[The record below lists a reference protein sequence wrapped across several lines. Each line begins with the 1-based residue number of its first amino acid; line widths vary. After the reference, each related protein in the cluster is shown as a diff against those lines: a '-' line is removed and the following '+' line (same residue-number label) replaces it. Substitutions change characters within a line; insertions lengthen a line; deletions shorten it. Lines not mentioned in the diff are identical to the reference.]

1 MFRYIAFHWRDAHP
15 EQSEVARQL
24 EHALRAQG
32 IWQPALGIAGC
43 RVYTTGAVRG
53 VNDIHLLPLDQGVI
67 VGRLFRR
74 NPAAAEATGDFELAQ
89 AEARRI
95 VQSHGRD
102 LVKSFWGRYV
112 AFLSPRTEAPRVL
125 RDPTGSLP
133 CYRIEVGGVSIV
145 LSWLEDLIT
154 LLNVPMPAVNWDAI
168 AAHLLFG
175 RLGGRET
182 ALQGVTQLLPGELTA
197 MSSEDGMPQALWS
210 AVDLARAPLMASP
223 DDAQDQ
229 LRETTIHCVQ
239 SWASCYGSIVLRLSG
254 GVDSSILL
262 GSLRA
267 GIPARRITCLNYFSP
282 GSDSDERRYA
292 RLAAQ
297 RAGTPLVERH
307 RNGDVALEEVL
318 DVARTPIPSNYL
330 GSLGSRG
337 ADFEVAAARQAHAV
351 FTGAGGDQL
360 FFEFQCTWPAA
371 DYLKLQGWDRHFFK
385 AALYAAHLGRVSY
398 WEAIRRALADRAF
411 KGHPAEGTGRSL
423 ALMHGDAKGSALQ
436 TARRFIHAGWLDA
449 ADLPIGKFH
458 QVGALISSLEY
469 YDPYV
474 KTSIERIHPL
484 LSQPLLELCLA
495 TPTYTLTHGGR
506 GRALAR
512 RAFAKE
518 LPPEIATRR
527 SKGGIEQHVTEVL
540 RRNLP
545 FAREMLLDGQLA
557 HHGLLDRGA
566 VEAALSGRPSTAA
579 YISEIHT
586 CIAVE
591 TWIRRIT
598 GCPRAAS
605 R

>member
-1 MFRYIAFHWRDAHP
+1 MFRYISFYWRATDPTRAEIARRL
-15 EQSEVARQL
+15 EQ
-24 EHALRAQG
+24 ALQAQG
-32 IWQPALGIAGC
+32 IWQSALNGAGH
-43 RVYTTGAVRG
+43 RVYTTGAVPG
-53 VNDIHLLPLDQGVI
+53 VNDIHPLPLNQGVI

-74 NPAAAEATGDFELAQ
+74 HPASAQTTRDFELAQ
-89 AEARRI
+89 AESHRI
-95 VQSHGRD
+95 VHSNGGE

-112 AFLSPRTEAPRVL
+112 AFLPSPTGVPRVL

-133 CYRIEVGGVSIV
+133 CYRVEVEGVSIV
-145 LSWLEDLIT
+145 LSWLEDLIA
-154 LLNVPMPAVNWDAI
+154 LLHIPTPSVNWDAI

-182 ALQGVTQLLPGELTA
+182 ALQGVTQLLPGELAA
-197 MSSEDGMPQALWS
+197 MSPEGDTPQALWS
-210 AVDLARAPLMASP
+210 AVDLARVPMMADPS
-223 DDAQDQ
+223 DAESQ
-229 LRETTIHCVQ
+229 LRETTAQCVQ
-239 SWASCYGSIVLRLSG
+239 SWASCYDAIVLRLSG

-267 GIPARRITCLNYFSP
+267 RGPARRLTCLNYFSP

-307 RNGDVALEEVL
+307 RNDDVALEEVL
-318 DVARTPIPSNYL
+318 NVARTPIPPNYL

-337 ADFEVAAARQAHAV
+337 ADFEVAAAHRAHAV

-360 FFEFQCTWPAA
+360 FFEFQCTWTAA
-371 DYLKLQGWDRHFFK
+371 DYLKLHGLDRRFFK
-385 AALYAAHLGRVSY
+385 AALDAAHLGRVSY